1 MTRNQKLGIGLGV
14 IATGALIGSVVFA
27 QPNLPLT
34 LIWTTA
40 CPELSLGLA
49 EVHIRA
55 DQVECWRIDMTGTPT
70 NTPVPRPTFTPRPTL
85 TPRAPPTLTPRPSP
99 GPPD

>member
-1 MTRNQKLGIGLGV
+1 MTRNQKLGVGLGV

-34 LIWTTA
+34 LIWTTD
-40 CPELSLGLA
+40 CPGLSLALA
-49 EVHIRA
+49 EVHVSA
-55 DQVECWRIDMTGTPT
+55 DIVQCWLIDMTATPT
-70 NTPVPRPTFTPRPTL
+70 NTPRPRPTFTPRPTL